1 MKLNIVKH
9 RKVWYAVSGILV
21 LASLLALAV
30 FGLKPGID
38 FTGGALL
45 EVNIESKP
53 THVAVQEALV
63 SAGHE
68 EAVVQVSEESV
79 LVRTKHVTEEEH
91 QQMLD
96 VLKKAFGNVTE
107 LRFDS
112 IGPVIGDELRRNAFL
127 GIAVSLLLIGAYL
140 SWAFRGAGDF
150 ISSKKIAL
158 LTVVKCAH
166 DVLISIGAYAVL
178 GHFLG
183 YEMDTAFVAAALT
196 ILGYSIN
203 DGVVVLDRTREN
215 LKNRVSPHLSE
226 VVDKAIEQTLARSIN
241 TSVTVFLALLA
252 VYLFGGVTT
261 RPFALLLLVGVAVGT
276 YSSVFIA
283 SPALVTLEKWGK
295 K

>member
-9 RKVWYAVSGILV
+9 RKGWYIVSAVLMAV
-21 LASLLALAV
+21 SLLALIG

-45 EVNIESKP
+45 EVAIESKP
-53 THVAVQEALV
+53 SHGQLQETLAA
-63 SAGHE
+63 SGHK
-68 EAVVQVSEESV
+68 EAIVQVSNDSV
-79 LVRTKHVTEEEH
+79 LVRTVPLTEEQH
-91 QQMLD
+91 QNILASFE
-96 VLKKAFGNVTE
+96 KAFGKTTE
-107 LRFDS
+107 LKFDS
-112 IGPVIGDELRRNAFL
+112 IGPVIGNELRRTAFL
-127 GIAVSLLLIGAYL
+127 AIFASLVLIGAYI

-158 LTVVKCAH
+158 LTVIKTVH
-166 DVLISIGAYAVL
+166 DVFISVGAYAIL
-178 GHFLG
+178 GYFFG
-183 YEMDTAFVAAALT
+183 YEMDTAFVAATLT

-215 LKNRVSPHLSE
+215 LKKRISSHLSE
-226 VVDKAIEQTLARSIN
+226 VVDVSIEQTLARSIN

-252 VYLFGGVTT
+252 VFLFGGETT
-261 RPFALLLLVGVAVGT
+261 RPFAMLLLIGVAVGT